1 MATTT
6 ATQPPPMEVS
16 TGHQIWN
23 FVRHYL
29 EMCIAMCVGI
39 GVGDTIYFAIA
50 GAAGYSDPF
59 GQLQV
64 LSLAVVT
71 FSMTAPMIAWMRFR
85 GMDWRLINEMTA
97 AMIILAVLLLAAGLI
112 GLVPM
117 AGLALLE
124 HALMMPFM
132 LVPMLLRADQYT
144 GRSGPMARMR
154 HGA

>member
-6 ATQPPPMEVS
+6 TQPPPMEVS
-16 TGHQIWN
+16 PPHQVWN

-29 EMCIAMCVGI
+29 EMCIAMCLGI
-39 GVGDTIYFAIA
+39 AVGDILYFAVA

-59 GQLQV
+59 GQLPV

-71 FSMTAPMIAWMRFR
+71 FSMTAPMVAWMRFR
-85 GMDWRLINEMTA
+85 GMEWRLINEMTA
-97 AMIILAVLLLAAGLI
+97 AMIILAGLVLAAGLV

-117 AGLALLE
+117 GQLALLE
-124 HALMMPFM
+124 HALMMPCM

-144 GRSGPMARMR
+144 GRSGHMAHMG
-154 HGA
+154 HVG

>member
-6 ATQPPPMEVS
+6 TQPPPMEVS
-16 TGHQIWN
+16 TPHQVWN

-39 GVGDTIYFAIA
+39 GVGDAIYFAIA

-59 GQLQV
+59 GQLPV

-71 FSMTAPMIAWMRFR
+71 FSMTAPMVAWMRFR
-85 GMDWRLINEMTA
+85 GMDWRLINEMSA
-97 AMIILAVLLLAAGLI
+97 AMIILAGLVLAAGLM
-112 GLVPM
+112 GFVPM
-117 AGLALLE
+117 GQLALLE

-144 GRSGPMARMR
+144 GRSGHMAHMR
-154 HGA
+154 HVV

>member
-16 TGHQIWN
+16 TAHQIWN

>member
-1 MATTT
+1 MEVTT
-6 ATQPPPMEVS
+6 A
-16 TGHQIWN
+16 HQIWN

-39 GVGDTIYFAIA
+39 GVGDAIYFAIA

-59 GQLQV
+59 GQLPV

-71 FSMTAPMIAWMRFR
+71 FSMTAPMVAWMRFR

-97 AMIILAVLLLAAGLI
+97 AMIILAGLVLAAGLV

-117 AGLALLE
+117 GQLALFE

-144 GRSGPMARMR
+144 GRSGHMAHMR
-154 HGA
+154 HGG

>member
-1 MATTT
+1 
-6 ATQPPPMEVS
+6 MEVS
-16 TGHQIWN
+16 PPHQVWN

-29 EMCIAMCVGI
+29 EMCIAMCLGI
-39 GVGDTIYFAIA
+39 AVGDIVYFAVA

-59 GQLQV
+59 GQLPV

-71 FSMTAPMIAWMRFR
+71 FSMTALMVAWMRFR

-97 AMIILAVLLLAAGLI
+97 AMIILAVLLLAAGLVGI
-112 GLVPM
+112 VPM
-117 AGLALLE
+117 GQLPLLE

-144 GRSGPMARMR
+144 GRSGHMAHMG
-154 HGA
+154 HVG